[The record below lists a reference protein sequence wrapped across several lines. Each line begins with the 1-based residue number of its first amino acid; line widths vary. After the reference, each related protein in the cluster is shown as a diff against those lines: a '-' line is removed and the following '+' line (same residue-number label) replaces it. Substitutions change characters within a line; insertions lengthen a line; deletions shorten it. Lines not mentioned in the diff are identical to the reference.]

1 MKLPDIDKKEKPKIT
16 GDPVVV
22 DQSTPTEK
30 KPNFFQKLIFGNTLN
45 DNENKAE
52 KPKKEKKEKIKYTA
66 PKESDLVEWNYEGD
80 ADITLGEEH
89 ISNTAKI
96 ILISLC
102 VVIVCCIGVL
112 IYMRHSIID
121 FISNPDIQLTNSEIN
136 LEVLSDFDP
145 NKYIANYDRLDKL
158 QEYNIDNP
166 VDNQH
171 LGDYVVT
178 YYSKNRVN
186 ENVTTLTVHVVDTE
200 APKIILLNAIDND
213 ENQNTSSINLL
224 EGSEEL
230 MNIDPANYVL
240 AITDNYDSSENI
252 TLDHVPLTEA
262 AINSAISNS
271 GEENTATLTVDYVAT
286 DRSGNSSTAT
296 LIINITKLNGVSED
310 EYQELLAEQAELEA
324 QIEEQRRQLE
334 EQQNQQQ
341 QPNDNGNNNQGGGN
355 TEPPQTQPTTP
366 QTTRAPYLRASDV
379 TVYIGGDPQ
388 AMLGSLTANVSSYG
402 DIGSIS
408 PNTDDTIAIQSA
420 MNQGATGD
428 YSMHWTSA
436 GGSDGSLSCTQIV
449 HVVE

>member
-1 MKLPDIDKKEKPKIT
+1 MKLLGINKKEKPKIT
-16 GDPVVV
+16 GDPVAV
-22 DQSTPTEK
+22 DQSTSTEK

-45 DNENKAE
+45 NNENKAE

-102 VVIVCCIGVL
+102 AVIVCCIGVL

-121 FISNPDIQLTNSEIN
+121 FISNPDIQLTTSEIN

-145 NKYIANYDRLDKL
+145 NSYIANSNKLDKL

-178 YYSKNRVN
+178 YYSRNRVT

-200 APKIILLNAIDND
+200 APKIILLNAIDNE

-230 MNIDPANYVL
+230 MNTDPANYVL
-240 AITDNYDSSENI
+240 AVTDNYDSSENI
-252 TLDHVPLTEA
+252 TLDYVPLTEA

-271 GEENTATLTVDYVAT
+271 GDENTATLTVDYVAT
-286 DRSGNSSTAT
+286 DGSGNSSTAT
-296 LIINITKLNGVSED
+296 LIINITKLNGLSED
-310 EYQELLAEQAELEA
+310 EYQELLARQAELEA

-334 EQQNQQQ
+334 EQQLS
-341 QPNDNGNNNQGGGN
+341 DDGNNNQPAPN
-355 TEPPQTQPTTP
+355 KPQPTE
-366 QTTRAPYLRASDV
+366 TTFVMPSDV
-379 TVYIGGDPQ
+379 YVTV
-388 AMLGSLTANVSSYG
+388 
-402 DIGSIS
+402 
-408 PNTDDTIAIQSA
+408 
-420 MNQGATGD
+420 
-428 YSMHWTSA
+428 
-436 GGSDGSLSCTQIV
+436 SCTESRESATNKIV
-449 HVVE
+449 QALRDAGYQAAAINDATAGVIPGQNQDDMPPGQYDLPFSGMCTVHITVTE

>member
-45 DNENKAE
+45 NENKAE

-121 FISNPDIQLTNSEIN
+121 FISNPDIQLTSSEIN
-136 LEVLSDFDP
+136 LEVFDDFDP
-145 NKYIANYDRLDKL
+145 NSYIANSNKLDKL
-158 QEYNIDNP
+158 QEYNVDNP

-178 YYSKNRVN
+178 YYSKNRAT

-200 APKIILLNAIDND
+200 APEIILAGTGDVTNAKTI
-213 ENQNTSSINLL
+213 TLL

-230 MNIDPANYVL
+230 LNLNPANYVL
-240 AITDNYDSSENI
+240 TVTDNYDDR
-252 TLDHVPLTEA
+252 DHIELAYIPNEFGELQ
-262 AINSAISNS
+262 INQVIADSGDAPNATMTIDYIATDMSGNS
-271 GEENTATLTVDYVAT
+271 GTATLTIV
-286 DRSGNSSTAT
+286 
-296 LIINITKLNGVSED
+296 IIKANGISEED
-310 EYQELLAEQAELEA
+310 YQEMLERQAELEA
-324 QIEEQRRQLE
+324 QIEEQ
-334 EQQNQQQ
+334 QQQ
-341 QPNDNGNNNQGGGN
+341 QQNNDNGGGNNNEHQQTNPPAPTTAPAPVHSTSDFTVSLSTGN
-355 TEPPQTQPTTP
+355 TELAIQQGCLSHCAISNCPST
-366 QTTRAPYLRASDV
+366 
-379 TVYIGGDPQ
+379 GMPQ
-388 AMLGSLTANVSSYG
+388 AISYADQGQYEVGETITVTTLCSCGETLT
-402 DIGSIS
+402 
-408 PNTDDTIAIQSA
+408 
-420 MNQGATGD
+420 
-428 YSMHWTSA
+428 W
-436 GGSDGSLSCTQIV
+436 
-449 HVVE
+449 HVTFTE

>member
-1 MKLPDIDKKEKPKIT
+1 MKLLGINKKEKPKIT
-16 GDPVVV
+16 GDPVAV
-22 DQSTPTEK
+22 DQSTSTEK

-45 DNENKAE
+45 NNENKAE

-102 VVIVCCIGVL
+102 AVIVCCIGVL

-121 FISNPDIQLTNSEIN
+121 FISNPDIQLTTSEIN

-145 NKYIANYDRLDKL
+145 NKYIANYNKLDKL

-166 VDNQH
+166 VDNQN

-178 YYSKNRVN
+178 YYSRNRVT

-200 APKIILLNAIDND
+200 APKIILLNAIDNE

-230 MNIDPANYVL
+230 MNTDPANYVL
-240 AITDNYDSSENI
+240 AVTDNYDSSENI
-252 TLDHVPLTEA
+252 TLDYVPLTEA

-271 GEENTATLTVDYVAT
+271 GDENTATLTVDYVAT
-286 DRSGNSSTAT
+286 DGSGNSSTAT
-296 LIINITKLNGVSED
+296 LIINITKLNGLSED
-310 EYQELLAEQAELEA
+310 EYQELLARQAELEA

-334 EQQNQQQ
+334 EQQLS
-341 QPNDNGNNNQGGGN
+341 DDGNNNQNGGGDN
-355 TEPPQTQPTTP
+355 NESPQTQPTTQ
-366 QTTRAPYLRASDV
+366 QTAEPTYNAPSDIYV
-379 TVYIGGDPQ
+379 TV
-388 AMLGSLTANVSSYG
+388 SSTEG
-402 DIGSIS
+402 R
-408 PNTDDTIAIQSA
+408 PSA
-420 MNQGATGD
+420 SAKIEAALRDAGYAVASTGD
-428 YSMHWTSA
+428 FTAVGIPGQNQDDMPPGEYSIDFPGM
-436 GGSDGSLSCTQIV
+436 CTV
-449 HVVE
+449 HITVTE